1 MNVTKVTKEE
11 FKKNIIK
18 FFKKE
23 SGLTITEAKAKIK
36 SVIIIDKYGNTENDR
51 IKAGNV
57 TLFFTNNKNYAGGEK
72 NGYGRGWYISNQ
84 GLTGGSTI
92 KLASKL

>member
-1 MNVTKVTKEE
+1 MLSTKDE

-23 SGLTITEAKAKIK
+23 SGLSITEAKAKIR
-36 SVIIIDKYGNTENDR
+36 STIIIDKYGNTDNDR

-57 TLFFTNNKNYAGGEK
+57 TLFFTNNKNYGGGEK
-72 NGYGRGWYISNQ
+72 NGYGRGWYISNI
-84 GLTGGSTI
+84 GFTGGSEV
-92 KLASKL
+92 KLSNKL